1 MQIEDS
7 WVLATL
13 MENTADSIYIKDR
26 QCRLWRISK
35 KMAIDLHVADPAE
48 VYGKTDVELF
58 GEEFGEKTMQDDLQ
72 VMETGLPIIGLIER
86 YINKEGETNWTSTTK
101 FPLRDNQGQII
112 GLLGIT
118 REINELKDSE
128 TEYKWLAT
136 HDPLTTL
143 ANRYLLSDRI
153 EQAIFRAKRN
163 KGLFALLFIDLNG
176 FKQINDTAGHAAGDQ
191 FLIRLAR
198 ILSENVRMTDTV
210 ARIGGDEFVVLLD
223 EIHQVEGAAL
233 VAEKLSDVI
242 HDDTDPIGHTV
253 TAAIG
258 ISLFPHNGQN
268 SETLLIAADQAMFQS
283 KKELLK
289 YKFAV

>member
-35 KMAIDLHVADPAE
+35 KMAMSLQIADPAE

-58 GEEFGEKTMQDDLQ
+58 GKEFGEKTMQDDLQ
-72 VMETGLPIIGLIER
+72 VMESGQPIIGLIER

-101 FPLRDNQGQII
+101 FPLRNTQGEII
-112 GLLGIT
+112 GLMGIT

-128 TEYKWLAT
+128 IEYKWLAT
-136 HDPLTTL
+136 HDPLTAL

-176 FKQINDTAGHAAGDQ
+176 FKQVNDTAGHAAGDQ

-223 EIHQVEGAAL
+223 EIHQVEAAGM
-233 VAEKLSDVI
+233 VAEKLSRVI
-242 HDDTDPIGHTV
+242 YDDTDPQGHTV
-253 TAAIG
+253 TGAIG
-258 ISLFPHNGQN
+258 ISLFPNNGQD
-268 SETLLIAADQAMFQS
+268 SETLLKAADQAMFQS
-283 KKELLK
+283 KKDSLN
-289 YKFAV
+289 YKFA

>member
-13 MENTADSIYIKDR
+13 MENTAESIYIKDR

-35 KMAIDLHVADPAE
+35 KMAISLHITDPKE
-48 VYGKTDVELF
+48 VYGKTDVDLF
-58 GEEFGEKTMQDDLQ
+58 GKEFGEKTMQDDLQ
-72 VMETGLPIIGLIER
+72 VMESGQPIIGLIER
-86 YINKEGETNWTSTTK
+86 YINNEGETNWTSTTK
-101 FPLRDNQGQII
+101 FPLRDNQGLII

-153 EQAIFRAKRN
+153 EQAIFRAKRK

-176 FKQINDTAGHAAGDQ
+176 FKNINDTAGHAAGDQ
-191 FLIRLAR
+191 FLIKLAC
-198 ILSENVRMTDTV
+198 ILSENVRLTDTV

-223 EIHQVEGAAL
+223 EIHQAEDATL
-233 VAEKLSDVI
+233 VAEKLSRVI
-242 HDDTDPIGHTV
+242 HEDTDPFGHTV
-253 TAAIG
+253 SAAIG

-268 SETLLIAADQAMFQS
+268 SETLLKAADQAMFQS

-289 YKFAV
+289 YKFA

>member
-1 MQIEDS
+1 
-7 WVLATL
+7 